1 MKRLWLNLSP
11 YNMRLIVVRS
21 AAVTGHKLVV
31 MGSGINQNTAVLES
45 LGFARETGFK
55 NEYWSRPLAGA
66 NNALILSKLP
76 AAILEETEIDQI
88 MPTRYGSAL
97 ARRDVKNSNGGKSNA
112 SEPKTQRDAPLERS
126 DADHGLR
133 SHAVAGAGADAP
145 LGADLPSDADGAGP
159 ARLMQLSSS
168 GELLK
173 HLMSHH
179 DQMVELEL
187 ELMREW
193 KLKHPAK
200 ENQTMQEAAGR
211 NQQAKMHAKE
221 VIREDME
228 NSIRLY
234 ALETSQKA

>member
-1 MKRLWLNLSP
+1 MQASQKPNAMHLSNDP
-11 YNMRLIVVRS
+11 MLTMDFE
-21 AAVTGHKLVV
+21 AMLLPE
-31 MGSGINQNTAVLES
+31 LE
-45 LGFARETGFK
+45 
-55 NEYWSRPLAGA
+55 
-66 NNALILSKLP
+66 
-76 AAILEETEIDQI
+76 Q
-88 MPTRYGSAL
+88 MPHWAQTYHQML
-97 ARRDVKNSNGGKSNA
+97 MELD
-112 SEPKTQRDAPLERS
+112 
-126 DADHGLR
+126 
-133 SHAVAGAGADAP
+133 
-145 LGADLPSDADGAGP
+145 P